1 MNQLKIALSFDDVLL
16 VPKLS
21 SISTRKNIDLTSRLK
36 SGSDVFSIPI
46 ISSPMDTVTEQ
57 SMATA
62 MSKLGGLGIIHRYNT
77 VSEQADLVK
86 KSMDSGSTVV
96 GAAIGVTDDFEE
108 RACAVCDAGA
118 RIVCIDI
125 AHGHH
130 AMMKSAIKDLRDIF
144 KNKIT
149 IIAGNVATREGYE
162 DLSDWG
168 ADAVRVGVGGGSIC
182 STRIQTGHGV
192 PTLQS
197 VIDCAESDRDTTI
210 IADGGIK
217 NSGDAAKALA
227 AGANFV
233 MLGSVLAGTDE
244 TPGEFIRHGTGGILT
259 ENRKVYR
266 GMASREAQQSWRNRV
281 SSVEGIST
289 TVPAKGPMELVVKDL
304 EWGIRSALSYS
315 GAKNLSEFYHSSE
328 FIRQTVAGL
337 KESTTHI
344 IS

>member
-1 MNQLKIALSFDDVLL
+1 
-16 VPKLS
+16 
-21 SISTRKNIDLTSRLK
+21 
-36 SGSDVFSIPI
+36 
-46 ISSPMDTVTEQ
+46 MDTVTEYK
-57 SMATA
+57 MAA
-62 MSKLGGLGIIHRYNT
+62 SISSAGGLGIIHRYNT
-77 VSEQADLVK
+77 ITEQSKMVA
-86 KSMDSGSTVV
+86 KSLEHGASAV
-96 GAAIGVTDDFEE
+96 GAAIGVSDDFEE
-108 RACAVCDAGA
+108 RACSVYEAGA
-118 RIVCIDI
+118 RILCVDI

-130 AMMKSAIKDLRDIF
+130 KMMKGALRNLRDLF
-144 KNKIT
+144 GDSVA
-149 IIAGNVATREGYE
+149 IIAGNVASIEGYE
-162 DLSDWG
+162 CLSDWG

-197 VIDCAESDRDTTI
+197 VIDCSKSDRDAVI

-233 MLGSVLAGTDE
+233 MLGSILAGTDE
-244 TPGEFIRHGTGGILT
+244 TPGDLIRHGSKGLLT

-289 TVPAKGPMELVVKDL
+289 TVPAKGPVDLVLKDL

-315 GAKNLSEFYHSSE
+315 GAKNLTEFYHASE
-328 FIRQTVAGL
+328 FIRQTPSGL
-337 KESTTHI
+337 KESSTHI